1 MAGRRHANF
10 LGGSESTSDSRS
22 SRFWPQFE
30 LPPREASVC
39 LEGSTASF
47 NPSWF
52 SAPFAGV
59 PRPRSPR
66 PLPRL
71 LRPLGA
77 SLLRGLLLLL
87 VAVLRP
93 VLCADF
99 AFAVF
104 ALLFEESVDKEL
116 EALDD
121 LEVELEAL
129 LDPESPEDG
138 SLVLGELPDSDEDTK
153 TSDGPSGSTRATR

>member
-39 LEGSTASF
+39 LEGSSAASL

-59 PRPRSPR
+59 PRPRLR
-66 PLPRL
+66 GPLPRL

-77 SLLRGLLLLL
+77 SVLRGLLLLL

-129 LDPESPEDG
+129 LDPESPDG
-138 SLVLGELPDSDEDTK
+138 SLVLGELPDSEEDTK
-153 TSDGPSGSTRATR
+153 TSDGPSESTRATR